1 MFTENA
7 CKEDNFLS
15 GDLVEDLLEIIINA
29 KKHERLVKIEKLE
42 HFLSKA
48 QHLAPNLGLPRPAT
62 RRLGDTNETFQCQLY
77 SNGFDCSGTAG

>member
-15 GDLVEDLLEIIINA
+15 EDLVEDLLEIIKNA

-42 HFLSKA
+42 HFFIKSSIFNAKSWTPTA
-48 QHLAPNLGLPRPAT
+48 GNSPT
-62 RRLGDTNETFQCQLY
+62 RRHKRNIPVPVIQ
-77 SNGFDCSGTAG
+77 